1 MKKALMG
8 LGALALMTAT
18 PAWAV
23 DPFFPTFGNPG
34 IDVLHYHI
42 ELDADPVSG
51 NVAGKTFLTV
61 RAEERL
67 SKFSLDLHALQVS
80 KVRVNGREASFAQ
93 VGDKIEISP
102 VPPIPK
108 GAPFL
113 VRVDYAGVPDPL
125 PDPTAPGFD
134 LFLGWFKYNDAAY
147 VVSEPV
153 GASTFFPANDEPD
166 DRATF
171 TFGIT
176 VPTGYRA
183 LANGTP
189 LGSFSLGAK
198 TRFNW
203 AMLQPMTTWLAT
215 VHINKFNVHTSRAP
229 DGTPVSVYYPDGLPA
244 SHVAGY
250 ALAAEV
256 LGWMEGLVGNYPYQ
270 SYGSAI
276 VQDVPRLYYALE
288 TQAMSTFPQRTNP
301 PREGLVV
308 HEAAHQWFGNSVSIA
323 KWEDLWFAE
332 GTATYFEFLWDNRND
347 PAAFRQAMLEN
358 YDFVVAE
365 QLGPAVVEAP
375 EEMFTDRTYLRG
387 AAALYALELQV
398 GTPTFFNIL
407 RTLVRERRGKSI
419 TSETFIRTAER
430 VSGDGSVRPLLTA
443 WLYDQAVPAL
453 PGLSARVAK
462 KGQPVR
468 PNVTRA
474 RHAVE

>member
-1 MKKALMG
+1 MKKALTG
-8 LGALALMTAT
+8 LGALALATAT
-18 PAWAV
+18 PAFAV

-42 ELDADPVSG
+42 ELNADPVSG
-51 NVAGKTFLTV
+51 NVSGNTLLTV
-61 RAEERL
+61 KAEERL
-67 SKFSLDLHALQVS
+67 TKFSLDLHALQVS
-80 KVRVNGREASFAQ
+80 KVRINGQTAQFAQ
-93 VGDKIEISP
+93 VGDKIEITP
-102 VPPIPK
+102 RPPIRK

-113 VRVDYAGVPDPL
+113 VRVDYAGVPDAL

-134 LFLGWFKYNDAAY
+134 LFLGWFKYNDATY

-153 GASTFFPANDEPD
+153 GASSFYPANDEPD

-171 TFGIT
+171 TFGLT
-176 VPTGYRA
+176 VPMGYRA

-189 LGSFSLGAK
+189 AGSFTFGNK
-198 TRFNW
+198 TRYQW

-215 VHINKFNVHTSRAP
+215 VHINKFSVSETRAA
-229 DGTPVSVYYPDGLPA
+229 DGTPVRTYYPDGLPA
-244 SHVAGY
+244 SHVTGY
-250 ALAAEV
+250 QLAAEV
-256 LGWMEGLVGNYPYQ
+256 LTWMEGLVGNYPYQ
-270 SYGSAI
+270 SYGSAV
-276 VQDVPRLYYALE
+276 VQDPILYYALE

-301 PREGLVV
+301 PRAGLVV
-308 HEAAHQWFGNSVSIA
+308 HEMAHQWFGNSVSIA

-332 GTATYFEFLWDNRND
+332 GTATYFEILWDFRND
-347 PAAFRQAMLEN
+347 PAGFRQAMLEN

-398 GTPTFFNIL
+398 GTPTFFKIL
-407 RTLVRERRGKSI
+407 STLVRERRGRSI

-453 PGLSARVAK
+453 PGLSARVARK
-462 KGQPVR
+462 AAPAR
-468 PNVTRA
+468 PDVTRA